1 VMVAPESHS
10 RSPLDTTLVETA
22 PSEARH
28 EVLPNTITATCGI
41 TSLQRALGKPS
52 ISEHNLG
59 ESSPFKRSIY
69 ATSSDL
75 GDQQQTPRSP
85 TAAPHCRQTR
95 NVLLSGRVGSLT
107 PRQLASC
114 TRPVSATTSV
124 FTSHPPVA
132 DKNADK
138 RWKRPIPRRWNADKR
153 AEIPALKAANSVAH
167 TCWDPVDER
176 QLDKAMPPATARSFS
191 HRHGYKETRAIYI
204 NDKPVSMQRPTR
216 RGWNADT
223 HADRSRWKEKL
234 SDCPPSLTQSG
245 EEPSDEQ
252 WYLQLFPATGRGTLA
267 TETFQERANNTV
279 EIDPCVI
286 RTRGYQMT
294 NGGPYTHT
302 LEQYVPPLNSTAER
316 GGAKHCRKLQVQVE
330 TVRRKRA
337 QARARTACQSS
348 RRVPTLCF
356 LSRWELVSCQLV
368 SSSHMHLIPTVPLL
382 NDSF

>member
-1 VMVAPESHS
+1 MVAPETHS
-10 RSPLDTTLVETA
+10 TSPLDTTLVDTA
-22 PSEARH
+22 PFEARH
-28 EVLPNTITATCGI
+28 KVIPNAITATCAI
-41 TSLQRALGKPS
+41 MPLGKPS
-52 ISEHNLG
+52 KSEHNLG
-59 ESSPFKRSIY
+59 QSSPFKRSIY
-69 ATSSDL
+69 ATDL
-75 GDQQQTPRSP
+75 GDQQQKQTPRSS

-95 NVLLSGRVGSLT
+95 NTLLSGRVGLLT

-114 TRPVSATTSV
+114 TRPVSATSSV

-138 RWKRPIPRRWNADKR
+138 QWKRPIPRRWNADKR

-176 QLDKAMPPATARSFS
+176 LLDKAMPPATARSFS

-204 NDKPVSMQRPTR
+204 NDKPISMQRPTR

-223 HADRSRWKEKL
+223 RSDRSPEKL
-234 SDCPPSLTQSG
+234 SDCPPSLTQPG

-267 TETFQERANNTV
+267 TETFQELTNNTV
-279 EIDPCVI
+279 ETDPCVI

-302 LEQYVPPLNSTAER
+302 LEQWHSHVPNTPQPSSDDPLEAR

-330 TVRRKRA
+330 TVRRKRL
-337 QARARTACQSS
+337 QARARTAGQNS
-348 RRVPTLCF
+348 RR
-356 LSRWELVSCQLV
+356 LSLQQRAGTPRVIKTARTSRAES
-368 SSSHMHLIPTVPLL
+368 
-382 NDSF
+382 